1 MRPEDHL
8 PVVLKQVANNVAK
21 LQDHQQRATIQHL
34 HDLSQQMPCS
44 IKESG
49 VVRTKG
55 CPSTSTKIN
64 SSGFEYVE
72 QQQKRRKQKSAALS
86 GASATAKHRRTVQLK
101 ARLPRLQPHF
111 ELQPTDRHKELPCSA
126 FRPHSSP
133 WLQILLLLLLDI
145 HFRVDIQILAPT
157 ADESLLLAPLG
168 YYPQPGAI
176 GGGGLGD
183 VGHNGGGDRTGDR

>member
-1 MRPEDHL
+1 MRPEDNL
-8 PVVLKQVANNVAK
+8 PVVLKQVANNVAT
-21 LQDHQQRATIQHL
+21 LPDHQQRATIQHL
-34 HDLSQQMPCS
+34 HDLPQQLPCP
-44 IKESG
+44 IKEPE
-49 VVRTKG
+49 VVRTRDSQPPQRKEILLDLN
-55 CPSTSTKIN
+55 TWNN
-64 SSGFEYVE
+64 SRSGE
-72 QQQKRRKQKSAALS
+72 KRSALA

-111 ELQPTDRHKELPCSA
+111 ELQPTDRHKEPPCSA

-157 ADESLLLAPLG
+157 ADESLLFAPLG

-183 VGHNGGGDRTGDR
+183 VGHNGDGGRTGDR